1 MTVLEFNYQISTFE
15 EKLTVFARS
24 LTSNAEDAQELYQ
37 ETVLKA
43 LRYKDK
49 FTAQTNLKAW
59 MYTIMKNTFIN
70 DYRRRKMSKTFL
82 DDSANEYVMNGVK
95 SETESTNSQINAK
108 EILAKVDALEE
119 EYKVPFMQYFKG
131 YKYKEISDE
140 LNLPI
145 GTVKSRIHIARQKL
159 MNQLQEYR

>member
-1 MTVLEFNYQISTFE
+1 MTVLEFNYQISTFQD
-15 EKLTVFARS
+15 KLSAFARS
-24 LTSNAEDAQELYQ
+24 LTNNSEDAQDLYQ

-49 FTAQTNLKAW
+49 FSAQTNLKAW

-95 SETESTNSQINAK
+95 SESESSMSKINTK
-108 EILAKVDALEE
+108 EIMSKIDALDE
-119 EYKVPFMQYFKG
+119 EYKVPFMRYFNG
-131 YKYKEISDE
+131 FKYKEISEE

-145 GTVKSRIHIARQKL
+145 GTVKSRIFIARQKL
-159 MNQLQEYR
+159 MGQLQEYR